1 MTRPAGADEGA
12 HPPLQRRR
20 GCTPG
25 VIGRVVGVAVAAV
38 ALLPTVAGAS
48 QPAWRLPAPVYRTT
62 AVVAGGRI
70 YVLGGHDS
78 AGGTI
83 SDVYVLNPATGVSR
97 RAGSLALPTHGGAAV
112 SLGGRI
118 LVFGG
123 ASTAVHD
130 VVQEFSPAAGQA
142 RVIGRMPGVRA
153 DVTAV
158 VVGRRAVLVGGF
170 AGVGPQQNVW
180 ATSNGESFRTVAYL
194 PQPVRYPAVAALGS
208 AVYVFGGLISGGE
221 YTGTFTSAIQRIS
234 LPSGSAKI
242 VGHLPTPLAH
252 AMAAVV
258 NGRIYV
264 LGGSAPAGPSAAIRR
279 FDPASS
285 RITLAGRLPRP
296 LTDAAIATIGRT
308 VYLLGGISN
317 GPLATVFKVQPQ

>member
-1 MTRPAGADEGA
+1 M
-12 HPPLQRRR
+12 
-20 GCTPG
+20 
-25 VIGRVVGVAVAAV
+25 VGRFVTVAVLAIG
-38 ALLPTVAGAS
+38 LLPAVAGAS
-48 QPAWRLPAPVYRTT
+48 QQAWRLPAPVYRTT

-123 ASTAVHD
+123 ASASVHD
-130 VVQEFSPAAGQA
+130 VVQEFSPAAGRA
-142 RVIGRMPGVRA
+142 RVIGQMPGVRA

-170 AGVGPQQNVW
+170 DGVGPQRDVW
-180 ATSNGESFRTVAYL
+180 STANGESFQTVAHL

-221 YTGTFTSAIQRIS
+221 YTGTFSSAIQRIS
-234 LPSGSAKI
+234 LPGGSATI

-252 AMAAVV
+252 AMATVV

-264 LGGSAPAGPSAAIRR
+264 LGGSAPTGPSAAIRR
-279 FDPASS
+279 FNPATGLTSP
-285 RITLAGRLPRP
+285 AGQLPRP
-296 LTDAAIATIGRT
+296 LTDAAVATIGRT

-317 GPLATVFKVQPQ
+317 GPLATVVKVQPR